1 MSDARLDVR
10 KTYKLLINGAFPR
23 SESGRSYE
31 VGSAKGAFLAN
42 VAQGSRKDVRDAVV
56 SARAAQSKWWGA
68 TAYNRGQVIYRLA
81 EMAESRRDELA
92 EHVALSEGSGNKKAQ
107 GTVSRSIDRIVW
119 YAGWTDKIA
128 QVFGGTNPVAGPFFN
143 FSVPVPSGVVAVLA
157 DQESS
162 LEAFVDS
169 VLAPIAVGNTVVA
182 VASQLRP
189 TPAVLLGEM
198 TATSDFP
205 GGVLNIITGITEEL
219 APTLASHEDID
230 GIDLGGVDTTF
241 ANELATLS
249 AGSIKRV
256 LRNDN
261 RDLATSLRRLRA
273 FVETSTVWHTIG
285 Q

>member
-1 MSDARLDVR
+1 MSDGRLEVR

-31 VGSAKGAFLAN
+31 VTSSNGDFVAN

-56 SARAAQSKWWGA
+56 AARAAQSKWWA
-68 TAYNRGQVIYRLA
+68 QSAYNRGQVIYRLA

-92 EHVALSEGSGNKKAQ
+92 EHVKLAEGLSSKKAQ
-107 GTVSRSIDRIVW
+107 ASVSRAIDRIVW

-128 QVFGGTNPVAGPFFN
+128 QILGSSNPVAGPFFN
-143 FSVPVPSGVVAVLA
+143 FSVPVPSGVVGVIAEQ
-157 DQESS
+157 DSS
-162 LEAFVDS
+162 LEAFVNA
-169 VLAPIAVGNTVVA
+169 VLAPICVGNTVV
-182 VASQLRP
+182 VLASETRP

-198 TATSDFP
+198 SATSDFP
-205 GGVLNIITGITEEL
+205 GGVLNIVTGFTGEM

-230 GIDLGGVDTTF
+230 GLDLAGVDEQF
-241 ANELATLS
+241 ANELAYS
-249 AGSIKRV
+249 GAGSIKRV
-256 LRNDN
+256 LRPHAND
-261 RDLATSLRRLRA
+261 DVSLRRLRA

>member
-31 VGSAKGAFLAN
+31 VTTAKGIFLAN

-56 SARAAQSKWWGA
+56 AARGAQAKWWGA

-92 EHVALSEGSGNKKAQ
+92 EHVRLSEGVTARAAKVIVAS
-107 GTVSRSIDRIVW
+107 SIDRVVW

-143 FSVPVPSGVVAVLA
+143 FSIPVPSGVIGVIS
-157 DQESS
+157 DQDSS
-162 LEAFVDS
+162 LLAFVDA
-169 VLAPIAVGNTVVA
+169 VLAPICVGNTVV
-182 VASQLRP
+182 VLASERRP

-198 TATSDFP
+198 TASSDFP
-205 GGVLNIITGITEEL
+205 GGVLNIITGLTNEL
-219 APTLASHEDID
+219 VPTLASHEDID
-230 GIDLGGVDTTF
+230 GLDLGGVSVDV
-241 ANELATLS
+241 ANDLA
-249 AGSIKRV
+249 AVGAQSIKRV
-256 LRNDN
+256 LRDVPKT
-261 RDLATSLRRLRA
+261 DASLRRLRA

>member
-1 MSDARLDVR
+1 MSDRLDVR

-31 VGSAKGAFLAN
+31 VTTAKGDFLAN

-56 SARAAQSKWWGA
+56 AARGAQSKWWGA

-92 EHVALSEGSGNKKAQ
+92 EHVALSEG
-107 GTVSRSIDRIVW
+107 VSKRASHANVSASIDRIVW

-128 QVFGGTNPVAGPFFN
+128 QVFGGTNPVAGQFFN
-143 FSVPVPSGVVAVLA
+143 FSIQVPSGVVGVICEQDA
-157 DQESS
+157 S
-162 LEAFVDS
+162 LSGFVDA
-169 VLAPIAVGNTVVA
+169 VFAPLCVGNAVVA
-182 VASQLRP
+182 IASERRP
-189 TPAVLLGEM
+189 TPAALLGEM
-198 TATSDFP
+198 TTSSDFP
-205 GGVLNIITGITEEL
+205 AGVLNILTGLTDEL
-219 APTLASHEDID
+219 SATLASHEDID
-230 GIDLGGVDTTF
+230 GIDLTGASRD
-241 ANELATLS
+241 AADELAAAS

-256 LRNDN
+256 LRLEGHDE
-261 RDLATSLRRLRA
+261 LALRRLRA

>member
-1 MSDARLDVR
+1 MSEDRLDVR

-31 VGSAKGAFLAN
+31 VTSAKGEFLAN

-56 SARAAQSKWWGA
+56 AARGAQSKWWA
-68 TAYNRGQVIYRLA
+68 QSAYNRGQVIYRLA

-92 EHVALSEGSGNKKAQ
+92 EHVRLAEGLSSKKSQAS
-107 GTVSRSIDRIVW
+107 VSRAVDRIVW

-128 QVFGGTNPVAGPFFN
+128 QILGSSNPVAGPFFN
-143 FSVPVPSGVVAVLA
+143 FSVPVPSGVVGVLCE
-157 DQESS
+157 QESS
-162 LEAFVDS
+162 LEAFVNA

-182 VASQLRP
+182 VASEKRP

-198 TATSDFP
+198 TATADFP
-205 GGVLNIITGITEEL
+205 AGLLNIVTGFTGEV
-219 APTLASHEDID
+219 APTLASHEDVD
-230 GIDLGGVDTTF
+230 GIDLGGVDEEF
-241 ANELATLS
+241 ANELAQLA

-256 LRNDN
+256 LRPGPNED
-261 RDLATSLRRLRA
+261 ASLHRLRA

>member
-1 MSDARLDVR
+1 MSDRLDVR

-31 VGSAKGAFLAN
+31 VSSAKGAFLAN
-42 VAQGSRKDVRDAVV
+42 VAQGSRKDVRDAVTA
-56 SARAAQSKWWGA
+56 ARGAQAKWWNA

-92 EHVALSEGSGNKKAQ
+92 RHVALAEGVNAKSGQKS
-107 GTVSRSIDRIVW
+107 VSASIDRMVW

-128 QVFGGTNPVAGPFFN
+128 QVLGGTNPVAGPFFN
-143 FSVPVPSGVVAVLA
+143 FSVPVPSGVVGVISS
-157 DQESS
+157 QESS
-162 LEAFVDS
+162 LFAFVDA
-169 VLAPIAVGNTVVA
+169 VLAPICAGNTVV
-182 VASQLRP
+182 VLASESRP

-198 TATSDFP
+198 TASSDFP
-205 GGVLNIITGITEEL
+205 AGVLNIVTGLTDEVAPVLAAHEDVDGLDLTGVALESADEL
-219 APTLASHEDID
+219 AA
-230 GIDLGGVDTTF
+230 LG
-241 ANELATLS
+241 

-256 LRNDN
+256 YRPHENEHDP
-261 RDLATSLRRLRA
+261 SLRRVRA